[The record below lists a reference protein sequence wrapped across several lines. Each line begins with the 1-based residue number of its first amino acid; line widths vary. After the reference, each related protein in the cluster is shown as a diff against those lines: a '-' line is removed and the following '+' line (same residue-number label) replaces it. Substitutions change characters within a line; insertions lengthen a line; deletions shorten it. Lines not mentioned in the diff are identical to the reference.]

1 MYTSVRVPSWVWVD
15 TLELCPNKRSY
26 ALVNSYQSRWFQ
38 FSLNWTL
45 YAPPN
50 GHILVWN
57 WLKNWSER
65 SNFFHLEYYIVYF
78 CKCTPLGL
86 NKLVRPLLDDLKTKF
101 RCGPIPSLTVSV
113 IVKLQF
119 ANFRLPLGFGEMPS
133 CLVNRKNTHWIT

>member
-1 MYTSVRVPSWVWVD
+1 MLWLTATNQD
-15 TLELCPNKRSY
+15 DFN
-26 ALVNSYQSRWFQ
+26 FH
-38 FSLNWTL
+38 WTL
-45 YAPPN
+45 YAPSN
-50 GHILVWN
+50 GHIVVWN
-57 WLKNWSER
+57 WLENWSER

-119 ANFRLPLGFGEMPS
+119 ANFRLPLGFGDMPS
-133 CLVNRKNTHWIT
+133 CLVNRKNTHWITWIPPESECPPFALSFSVPISRI